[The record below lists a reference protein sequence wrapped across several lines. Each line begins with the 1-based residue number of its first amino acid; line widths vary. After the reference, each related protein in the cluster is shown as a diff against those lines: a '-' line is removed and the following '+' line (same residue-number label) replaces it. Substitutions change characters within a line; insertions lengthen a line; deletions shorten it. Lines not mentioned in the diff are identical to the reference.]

1 MLDNKHS
8 LAEFDKF
15 QKKTIKHWITNGP
28 DLNSV
33 SEAEQFGKYIAL
45 KLKKVKIPNKKN
57 SVDESVST
65 SQIRQVFTKLKSIEA
80 KGGIKNEAEK
90 IEFLMLKPLMA
101 YVVGR
106 HKKTGLKQLQ
116 VRLNWGIDEVMEA
129 DDDDERQKRFK
140 NFCKL
145 FEAILAYHKSHG
157 GN

>member
-1 MLDNKHS
+1 MLDNKHD
-8 LAEFDKF
+8 LAKFDKF
-15 QKKTIKHWITNGP
+15 QKETIEHWITNGP

-33 SEAEQFGKYIAL
+33 SEAKQFGEYIAS

-57 SVDESVST
+57 PVDESVST

-106 HKKTGLKQLQ
+106 HKKTGLRQLQ
-116 VRLNWGIDEVMEA
+116 IRLNWGIDEVMQVDGE
-129 DDDDERQKRFK
+129 ERQKRFK

-145 FEAILAYHKSHG
+145 FEAILAYHKSYG